1 MLNFQGVTSISCL
14 ARFLHMLWTVPF
26 GTIDRPFAKGVIARA
41 EFNSQTLSGGG
52 VVCLAGQNPGR
63 RVGGGGPG
71 FQPPR
76 APAALWLLASGD
88 VCQLMCVNNH

>member
-1 MLNFQGVTSISCL
+1 L

-41 EFNSQTLSGGG
+41 EFISQTLSGGG
-52 VVCLAGQNPGR
+52 VVCLAGQDPGR

-71 FQPPR
+71 FQPPS
-76 APAALWLLASGD
+76 APWAGIWLAWIRNLLTDFTINAI
-88 VCQLMCVNNH
+88 